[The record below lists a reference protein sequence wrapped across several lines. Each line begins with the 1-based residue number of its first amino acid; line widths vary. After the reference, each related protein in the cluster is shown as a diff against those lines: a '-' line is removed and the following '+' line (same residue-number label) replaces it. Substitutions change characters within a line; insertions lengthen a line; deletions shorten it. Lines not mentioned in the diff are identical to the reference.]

1 MLHALRFPLHHFR
14 QDDNMVM
21 FIGPSR
27 TGELMEVGLV
37 LWWGGEMAIAHAMKP
52 ARAKY
57 LR

>member
-37 LWWGGEMAIAHAMKP
+37 L
-52 ARAKY
+52 
-57 LR
+57 